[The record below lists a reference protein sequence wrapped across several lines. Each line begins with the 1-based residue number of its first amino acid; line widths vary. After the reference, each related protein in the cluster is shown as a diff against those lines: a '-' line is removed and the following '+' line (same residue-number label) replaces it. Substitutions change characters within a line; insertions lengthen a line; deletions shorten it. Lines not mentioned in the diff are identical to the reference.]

1 MYYHIFSHGFI
12 YDIHCHQFLLI
23 FKIHRKCQFVASGSA
38 NTNCFHVFHF
48 KYRNYF
54 FLDLPNKTIYE
65 NWCCANYDESMYIL
79 KVPNRKSDIQVFKL
93 VLLQAEDFHQKGQ
106 GLLDWLASA
115 ERQLRYR
122 GALPEEE
129 LPLLKQIEEHKVMS
143 KVLIYM

>member
-1 MYYHIFSHGFI
+1 MALPIQIVSMFFI
-12 YDIHCHQFLLI
+12 SI
-23 FKIHRKCQFVASGSA
+23 K
-38 NTNCFHVFHF
+38 
-48 KYRNYF
+48 YF

-143 KVLIYM
+143 KFLIYM

>member
-1 MYYHIFSHGFI
+1 MNIGAVQITMKACTYWK
-12 YDIHCHQFLLI
+12 FLIGKVTYKSL
-23 FKIHRKCQFVASGSA
+23 
-38 NTNCFHVFHF
+38 
-48 KYRNYF
+48 
-54 FLDLPNKTIYE
+54 
-65 NWCCANYDESMYIL
+65 NWC
-79 KVPNRKSDIQVFKL
+79 F
-93 VLLQAEDFHQKGQ
+93 LQAEDFHQKGQ

>member
-1 MYYHIFSHGFI
+1 MPICSQWLCQYKLFPCFSFQLTIFSLI
-12 YDIHCHQFLLI
+12 CPTKQF
-23 FKIHRKCQFVASGSA
+23 S
-38 NTNCFHVFHF
+38 
-48 KYRNYF
+48 
-54 FLDLPNKTIYE
+54 
-65 NWCCANYDESMYIL
+65 WCCANYDESMYIL

>member
-12 YDIHCHQFLLI
+12 YDIHCHQFLWI
-23 FKIHRKCQFVASGSA
+23 FKIHRKCQFVAVALPIQIVSTFFISI
-38 NTNCFHVFHF
+38 
-48 KYRNYF
+48 NYF

>member
-1 MYYHIFSHGFI
+1 MALPIQIVSMFFI
-12 YDIHCHQFLLI
+12 SI
-23 FKIHRKCQFVASGSA
+23 
-38 NTNCFHVFHF
+38 
-48 KYRNYF
+48 NYF

-65 NWCCANYDESMYIL
+65 NWCIH
-79 KVPNRKSDIQVFKL
+79 VFKL